1 MKITTSLENIQAF
14 GGLNFISNEFDKL
27 ELGKLIDNQLGS
39 RGIFAKFS
47 YADVIKNL
55 WLLAF
60 AGGDCSEDI
69 QSHLK
74 NELKSTIGTNV
85 CSADTLLRVQKEL
98 ATSTKT
104 IFSKNTIENE
114 INTNTTLNYLN
125 IKFLNKLNVFNSTTL
140 YDLDFD
146 NQFVETEK
154 YDAKK
159 GYKMKH
165 GYFPS
170 VASIGKN
177 TVYFENR
184 NGNSNVK
191 FLQYETLEEIFK
203 LLNQNKINIGRA
215 RMDCGSFTKDVIKV
229 VEKNANQF
237 YIRAQKCENLTEEI
251 KNVTNWETV
260 EINFKKVQ
268 VASIEYKPFSEDK
281 VYRYVISREANQTGQ
296 IDAFQ
301 QDNFIYRAIITNDFV
316 TSGLDVILFYNQ
328 RGASE
333 KIFDELNNDFLWKNL
348 PFSFLNENTVFM
360 MIMAMCRNFY
370 LAIVENFSK
379 KLDFI
384 EPNFRLKKFIFRFV
398 VVPYKWIKK
407 GGQKTLK
414 LFTDKSYERLV

>member
-1 MKITTSLENIQAF
+1 
-14 GGLNFISNEFDKL
+14 
-27 ELGKLIDNQLGS
+27 
-39 RGIFAKFS
+39 
-47 YADVIKNL
+47 
-55 WLLAF
+55 
-60 AGGDCSEDI
+60 
-69 QSHLK
+69 
-74 NELKSTIGTNV
+74 
-85 CSADTLLRVQKEL
+85 
-98 ATSTKT
+98 
-104 IFSKNTIENE
+104 
-114 INTNTTLNYLN
+114 
-125 IKFLNKLNVFNSTTL
+125 
-140 YDLDFD
+140 
-146 NQFVETEK
+146 
-154 YDAKK
+154 
-159 GYKMKH
+159 
-165 GYFPS
+165 
-170 VASIGKN
+170 
-177 TVYFENR
+177 
-184 NGNSNVK
+184 
-191 FLQYETLEEIFK
+191 LQYETLEEIFK

-316 TSGLDVILFYNQ
+316 ISGLDVILFYNQ

-379 KLDFI
+379 KLYLLIKIKFKI
-384 EPNFRLKKFIFRFV
+384 IKQYKLRNSQNFF
-398 VVPYKWIKK
+398 
-407 GGQKTLK
+407 
-414 LFTDKSYERLV
+414 